1 MSLTKYKQKRK
12 FSETPEPEGQKT
24 AGKGTL
30 KFVIQRHAATRL
42 HYDFRLEMEGVLK
55 SWAVPKGPS
64 LNPKDKRLA
73 MMVEDHPFSYRTF
86 EGVIPEGNYGAG
98 VVEIWDEGTY
108 EHIEDSNRKTGEK
121 KLLSDLHKGSLK
133 FVLHGKKLK
142 GEFAL
147 VKIKNSE
154 ENAWLLIKHNDE
166 YAVRKE
172 FDAEKLTDPKS
183 KVTAAIAAKAAK
195 KSARRQTTVKKKSE
209 PVSAS
214 TVKKKPVSNLQPGK
228 KLHKFITPMFAK
240 PGGGPFNSD
249 DWIFELKWDGYRA
262 VAEVGGGDVKFYSRN
277 GLSFANKYET
287 VYEELQGIKEKMILD
302 GEVVVFNEAGKPDF
316 QKLQLYS
323 ENTHLPI
330 IYYVFDII
338 SYKGKDL
345 TGLPLL
351 ERKKLLQKVLPQG
364 QVIRYC
370 DHVEDEGKAFFEQIV
385 KKNMEGMIAK
395 RKDSTYHIG
404 KRTNE
409 WLKIKH
415 HNTEEVVIAGFT
427 APRGGRKHFGALVLG
442 RYEGKE
448 LKYAGH
454 TGTGFDDASLKD
466 MSAKLKLLVR
476 DTSPFREK
484 IKTNMPVTW
493 VEPVLVCNIKFTE
506 LTNEKIFRHPVFQGL
521 RVDKK
526 ATEVKAD
533 PMPAVK
539 ASSKKVPKKGNS
551 TVAETSS
558 SSKRRAGDDEA
569 EDTGTRIIKLNGN
582 EIKLTNQNK
591 IYWPEEGYTKG
602 DMINYYNTMYK
613 YVLPYLKDRPE
624 SLNRTPNG
632 ITNKGFYQKDAG
644 GHAPGWVK
652 SVKLYSEST
661 DKDIDYI
668 ICNDRLTLSYL
679 NNLGCIEL
687 NPWNSRLGSLE
698 FPDYMVIDLDPS
710 DKNTFEEV
718 IDAAL
723 ATKEVLDKA
732 GATAFCKTSG
742 STGLHIYVPMG
753 AKYTYDQV
761 RDFCKIIV
769 MQVQEMM
776 PDNTT
781 LERSLKKRSDK
792 KMYLD
797 FLQNRQGQTLAC
809 AYSLRPKR
817 GATAS
822 APLDWKEVKKGLHP
836 SQFDIQTLP
845 RRVEKIGDIFKG
857 VLGKGVDILK
867 CLKKLGV

>member
-12 FSETPEPEGQKT
+12 FSETPEPEGKKA
-24 AGKGTL
+24 AGKGQL

-108 EHIEDSNRKTGEK
+108 EHIEDDNRRTGEK

-133 FVLHGKKLK
+133 FVLHGEKLK

-147 VKIKNSE
+147 VKIKNSD
-154 ENAWLLIKHNDE
+154 NSWLLIKHRDE
-166 YAVRKE
+166 YAVNKV
-172 FDAEKLTDPKS
+172 FDAEKLADPKS
-183 KVTAAIAAKAAK
+183 KVTEAVKAKAAK
-195 KSARRQTTVKKKSE
+195 KAAKKKAIIEETESKPAKKSAVKKNFK
-209 PVSAS
+209 AD
-214 TVKKKPVSNLQPGK
+214 TTNK
-228 KLHKFITPMFAK
+228 KLRHFITPMFAK
-240 PGGGPFNSD
+240 PGAKPFDSV

-262 VAEVGGGDVKFYSRN
+262 VAEVGKQVNFYSRN

-287 VYEELQGIKEKMILD
+287 VYEALQTIKDEMILD
-302 GEVVVFNEAGKPDF
+302 GEIVVFDDGKPNF

-330 IYYVFDII
+330 VYYVFDII
-338 SYKGKDL
+338 GYKGKDV
-345 TGLPLL
+345 TDLPLL
-351 ERKKLLQKVLPQG
+351 ERKALLQKVLPKNDI
-364 QVIRYC
+364 IRYC
-370 DHVEDEGKAFFEQIV
+370 DHVEDEGEAFFEQIV
-385 KKNMEGMIAK
+385 AKNMEGMIAK
-395 RKDSTYHIG
+395 RKESTYHIG
-404 KRTNE
+404 KRSND

-427 APRGGRKHFGALVLG
+427 EPRGGRKHFGALVLG

-466 MSAKLKLLVR
+466 LSNKLKPLVQEK
-476 DTSPFREK
+476 SPFKEK
-484 IKTNMPVTW
+484 PKTNMPVTW
-493 VEPVLVCNIKFTE
+493 VKPMLVCNIKFTE
-506 LTNEKIFRHPVFQGL
+506 LTTEKIFRHPVFQGL

-526 ATEVKAD
+526 ATEVKAE
-533 PMPAVK
+533 PMPATVK
-539 ASSKKVPKKGNS
+539 SSAKKSAKKTSSKAKKNAS
-551 TVAETSS
+551 DKS
-558 SSKRRAGDDEA
+558 D
-569 EDTGTRIIKLNGN
+569 EDTGTRIIRLNGN

-591 IYWPEEGYTKG
+591 IYWPEEDFTKG

-613 YVLPYLKDRPE
+613 YIIPYLKDRPE

-644 GHAPGWVK
+644 GQAPDWVK
-652 SVKLYSEST
+652 SVKLYSESAE
-661 DKDIDYI
+661 KDIDYI
-668 ICNDRLTLSYL
+668 ICNDKATLLYL
-679 NNLGCIEL
+679 NNLGCIEI

-698 FPDYMVIDLDPS
+698 YPDYMVIDLDPS

-732 GATAFCKTSG
+732 GAKAYCKTSG

-753 AKYTYDQV
+753 AQYNYEEV

-769 MQVQEMM
+769 MMVQEMM

-781 LERSLKKRSDK
+781 LERSLKKRADT

-797 FLQNRQGQTLAC
+797 FLQNRQGQTLAS
-809 AYSLRPKR
+809 AYSLRPKP

-822 APLDWKEVKKGLHP
+822 APLHWKEVKSGLHP
-836 SQFDIQTLP
+836 SQFHIHNLP
-845 RRVEKIGDIFKG
+845 QRVEKMGDIFKP
-857 VLGKGVDILK
+857 VLGKGIDILK
-867 CLKKLGV
+867 CLKNLGM

>member
-1 MSLTKYKQKRK
+1 MSLSKYKQKRN
-12 FSETPEPEGQKT
+12 FSETSEPEGKKE
-24 AGKGTL
+24 GSKGAL

-86 EGVIPEGNYGAG
+86 EGEIPKGNYGAG
-98 VVEIWDEGTY
+98 FVEIWDEGTY
-108 EHIEDSNRKTGEK
+108 EHIEDDNRKTGEK

-133 FVLHGKKLK
+133 FVLHGKKLQ

-147 VKIKNSE
+147 VKLKNAEDNS
-154 ENAWLLIKHNDE
+154 WLLIKHRDE
-166 YAVRKE
+166 YSVDKS
-172 FDAEKLTDPKS
+172 FDAEKLTDARS
-183 KVTAAIAAKAAK
+183 KVTKAVEAKAAK
-195 KSARRQTTVKKKSE
+195 KTAPKKLIAPEKTTKAAKG
-209 PVSAS
+209 S
-214 TVKKKPVSNLQPGK
+214 TVKKKPVSDHQAGK
-228 KLHKFITPMFAK
+228 KLHRFITPMFAK
-240 PGGGPFNSD
+240 PGGKPFDSE

-262 VAEVGGGDVKFYSRN
+262 VAEIDSDNVKFYSRN
-277 GLSFANKYET
+277 GLSFANKYES
-287 VYEELQGIKEKMILD
+287 VFSELQTIKEKMTLD
-302 GEVVVFNEAGKPDF
+302 GEIVVFNEQGQPDF

-323 ENTHLPI
+323 ENMHLPI
-330 IYYVFDII
+330 IYYVFDILN
-338 SYKGKDL
+338 YKGKDV
-345 TGLPLL
+345 THLPLL
-351 ERKKLLQKVLPQG
+351 ERKALLKKVLPKSDI
-364 QVIRYC
+364 IRYC
-370 DHVEDEGKAFFEQIV
+370 DHVEDEGKPFFEQIV
-385 KKNMEGMIAK
+385 AKNMEGMIAK

-404 KRTNE
+404 KRTGD

-442 RYEGKE
+442 RYEGSE

-454 TGTGFDDASLKD
+454 TGTGFDDATLKEVE
-466 MSAKLKLLVR
+466 AKLKPLVQNK
-476 DTSPFREK
+476 SPFKEK

-493 VEPVLVCNIKFTE
+493 VKPVLVANIKFTE
-506 LTNEKIFRHPVFQGL
+506 LTNENIFRHPVFQGL

-526 ATEVKAD
+526 ATEVKTD
-533 PMPAVK
+533 PMPAKTRSSVK
-539 ASSKKVPKKGNS
+539 KAAKKATSTTKK
-551 TVAETSS
+551 TVSNN
-558 SSKRRAGDDEA
+558 DD
-569 EDTGTRIIKLNGN
+569 DTGTKIIMVSGN
-582 EIKLTNQNK
+582 ELKLTNQTK
-591 IYWPEEGYTKG
+591 IYFPDEGYTKG
-602 DMINYYNTMYK
+602 DVINYYNTMYK
-613 YVLPYLKDRPE
+613 FILPYLKDRPE

-644 GHAPGWVK
+644 GQAPDWVH
-652 SVKLYSEST
+652 SIKLYSESAK
-661 DKDIDYI
+661 KDIDYI
-668 ICNDRLTLSYL
+668 ICNDKLTLLYL
-679 NNLGCIEL
+679 NNLGCIEI

-698 FPDYMVIDLDPS
+698 YPDYMVIDLDPS

-732 GATAFCKTSG
+732 GAKSFIKTSG
-742 STGLHIYVPMG
+742 SSGLHIYVPMG
-753 AKYTYDQV
+753 GLYTYDQV

-769 MQVQEMM
+769 MQVQNMM

-809 AYSLRPKR
+809 AYSLRPKK

-822 APLDWKEVKKGLHP
+822 APLDWKEVKRGLHP
-836 SQFDIQTLP
+836 SQFDIKTLP
-845 RRVEKIGDIFKG
+845 KRVEKIGDIFKG
-857 VLGKGVDILK
+857 VLGKGVDVLK
-867 CLKKLGV
+867 CLKKLGI

>member
-1 MSLTKYKQKRK
+1 MSLTRYKQKRN
-12 FSETPEPEGQKT
+12 FTETAEPEGKEQS
-24 AGKGTL
+24 GKGAL

-108 EHIEDSNRKTGEK
+108 EHIEDDNRKTGEK

-133 FVLHGKKLK
+133 FILHGKKLK

-147 VKIKNSE
+147 VKIKNSDD
-154 ENAWLLIKHNDE
+154 NSWLLIKHKDE
-166 YAVRKE
+166 YSVSKA

-183 KVTAAIAAKAAK
+183 KVTAAVAAKAAK
-195 KSARRQTTVKKKSE
+195 KTSKRKVVETEPAQVRSTPVKKKSFGKITPE
-209 PVSAS
+209 
-214 TVKKKPVSNLQPGK
+214 K
-228 KLHKFITPMFAK
+228 KLTNFITPMFAK
-240 PGGGPFNSD
+240 LGDKPFND
-249 DWIFELKWDGYRA
+249 EDWIFELKWDGYRA
-262 VAEVGGGDVKFYSRN
+262 VAEVNKGDVKFYSRN
-277 GLSFANKYET
+277 GLSFANSYPS
-287 VYEELQGIKEKMILD
+287 VYEELQTIKEKMILD
-302 GEVVVFNEAGKPDF
+302 GEVVVFNEEGKPDF

-323 ENTHLPI
+323 ENMHLPI
-330 IYYVFDII
+330 IYYVFDIL
-338 SYKGKDL
+338 SYKGKDV
-345 TGLPLL
+345 TGLSLI
-351 ERKKLLQKVLPQG
+351 ERKELLQKVLPKSD
-364 QVIRYC
+364 VIRFC
-370 DHVEDEGKAFFEQIV
+370 DHVENEGKAFFEQIV
-385 KKNMEGMIAK
+385 SRNMEGMIAK
-395 RKDSTYHIG
+395 RKESIYHIG
-404 KRTNE
+404 KRTND

-427 APRGGRKHFGALVLG
+427 EPRGGRKHFGALVLG
-442 RYEGKE
+442 RYDGKK

-454 TGTGFDDASLKD
+454 TGTGFDDATLKQV
-466 MSAKLKLLVR
+466 SAQLKKLITNK
-476 DTSPFREK
+476 SPFSEK

-493 VEPVLVCNIKFTE
+493 VEPVLVANIKFTE
-506 LTNEKIFRHPVFQGL
+506 ITRDGIFRHPVFQGI

-526 ATEVKAD
+526 ATEVKTTTAD
-533 PMPAVK
+533 APKAVK
-539 ASSKKVPKKGNS
+539 KTAKKSSAKKKVNEISKVSKKKSN
-551 TVAETSS
+551 
-558 SSKRRAGDDEA
+558 DE
-569 EDTGTRIIKLNGN
+569 EDTGTKIIKLSGN
-582 EIKLTNQNK
+582 ELKLTNQNK
-591 IYWPEEGYTKG
+591 IYFPEHGYTKG
-602 DMINYYNTMYK
+602 DVINYYNAMHK
-613 YVLPYLKDRPE
+613 YILPYLKDRPE

-644 GHAPGWVK
+644 GQAPDWVK
-652 SVKLYSEST
+652 SVKLYSESAE
-661 DKDIDYI
+661 KDIDYI
-668 ICNDRLTLSYL
+668 ICNDKLTLLYL
-679 NNLGCIEL
+679 NNLGCIEI

-732 GATAFCKTSG
+732 GAKAFCKTSG

-753 AKYTYDQV
+753 AQYSYEQV

-769 MQVQEMM
+769 MQVQDMM

-809 AYSLRPKR
+809 AYSLRPKV

-822 APLDWKEVKKGLHP
+822 APLDWKEIKSGLHP
-836 SQFDIQTLP
+836 SQFDIHTLP
-845 RRVEKIGDIFKG
+845 KRVEKIGDIFKG
-857 VLGKGVDILK
+857 VRGKGVDILK
-867 CLKKLGV
+867 CLKNLGI

>member
-1 MSLTKYKQKRK
+1 MSLSKYKQKRN
-12 FSETPEPEGQKT
+12 FSETEKPEGKT
-24 AGKGTL
+24 ESGKGVL
-30 KFVIQRHAATRL
+30 KFVIQRHAASRL

-108 EHIEDSNRKTGEK
+108 EHIEDNNRKTGEK

-133 FVLHGKKLK
+133 IILHGKKLQ

-154 ENAWLLIKHNDE
+154 DNSWLLIKHRDD
-166 YAVRKE
+166 YAVDKL
-172 FDAEKLTDPKS
+172 FDAEKLDHPKT
-183 KVTAAIAAKAAK
+183 KVTAADDEKAAK
-195 KSARRQTTVKKKSE
+195 KNSRKKAVVEKEKPETAASTAVKKKFFGKATPE
-209 PVSAS
+209 
-214 TVKKKPVSNLQPGK
+214 K
-228 KLHKFITPMFAK
+228 KLRKFITPMFAK
-240 PGGGPFNSD
+240 LGEQPFNSE

-262 VAEVGGGDVKFYSRN
+262 VAELGTGEVKFYSRN
-277 GLSFANKYET
+277 GLSFADKYPSI
-287 VYEELQGIKEKMILD
+287 YEELQSIKEEMIID
-302 GEVVVFNEAGKPDF
+302 GEVVLFNEDGQPDF

-330 IYYVFDII
+330 IYYVFDML

-345 TGLPLL
+345 TELSLL
-351 ERKKLLQKVLPQG
+351 ERKNLLQKALPKTD
-364 QVIRYC
+364 VIRYC
-370 DHVEDEGKAFFEQIV
+370 DHVEEEGEAFFEQIV
-385 KKNMEGMIAK
+385 AKNMEGMIAK
-395 RKDSTYHIG
+395 RKDSIYHAG
-404 KRTNE
+404 KRTND

-415 HNTEEVVIAGFT
+415 HNTEEVVIVGFT
-427 APRGGRKHFGALVLG
+427 EPRGGRKHFGALVLG
-442 RYEGKE
+442 RYEGKQ

-454 TGTGFDDASLKD
+454 TGTGFDDATLKAV
-466 MSAKLKLLVR
+466 SAKLKNLVT
-476 DTSPFREK
+476 DKSPFKEK
-484 IKTNMPVTW
+484 VKTNMPVTW
-493 VEPVLVCNIKFTE
+493 VKPILVANIKFTE
-506 LTNEKIFRHPVFQGL
+506 ITRDGIFRHPVFQGI

-526 ATEVKAD
+526 AEEVKAEITT
-533 PMPAVK
+533 PVK
-539 ASSKKVPKKGNS
+539 AAKKAAKKAS
-551 TVAETSS
+551 TKKKAIEEQS
-558 SSKRRAGDDEA
+558 
-569 EDTGTRIIKLNGN
+569 EDTGTKIITQNGN
-582 EIKLTNQNK
+582 ELKLTNQNK

-602 DMINYYNTMYK
+602 DMINYYNIMHK
-613 YVLPYLKDRPE
+613 YILPYLKDRPE

-632 ITNKGFYQKDAG
+632 INNKGFYQKDAG
-644 GHAPGWVK
+644 GQAPDWVK

-668 ICNDRLTLSYL
+668 ICNDKLTLQYL
-679 NNLGCIEL
+679 NNLGCIEI

-698 FPDYMVIDLDPS
+698 YPDYMVIDLDPS

-732 GATAFCKTSG
+732 GAKAFCKTSG

-753 AKYTYDQV
+753 AQYTYEQV

-769 MQVQEMM
+769 MQVQDMM

-809 AYSLRPKR
+809 AYSLRPKP

-822 APLDWKEVKKGLHP
+822 APLDWKEVKSGLHP
-836 SQFDIQTLP
+836 SQFDIYKLP
-845 RRVEKIGDIFKG
+845 KRVAKNGEHVQD
-857 VLGKGVDILK
+857 VLGKGVVILK
-867 CLKKLGV
+867 CIKNMGI

>member
-1 MSLTKYKQKRK
+1 MSLSKYKQKRSFNK
-12 FSETPEPEGQKT
+12 TPEPEGKKE
-24 AGKGTL
+24 GSKGAL

-42 HYDFRLEMEGVLK
+42 HYDFRLEMDGVLK

-121 KLLSDLHKGSLK
+121 KLLADLEKGSVK
-133 FVLHGKKLK
+133 IILHGKKLQ

-154 ENAWLLIKHNDE
+154 ANSWLLIKHNDE
-166 YAVRKE
+166 FAVNKA
-172 FDAEKLTDPKS
+172 FDAEKLADPKS
-183 KVTAAIAAKAAK
+183 KVTAAVAAKAAK
-195 KSARRQTTVKKKSE
+195 KSTRKKTVVEDKKTTPVKS
-209 PVSAS
+209 SA
-214 TVKKKPVSNLQPGK
+214 VKKKPLGKLPAEK

-240 PGGGPFNSD
+240 LGGGPFNSE

-262 VAEVGGGDVKFYSRN
+262 VAEVGRGETKFYSRN
-277 GLSFANKYET
+277 GLSFANKYAT
-287 VYEELQGIKEKMILD
+287 VYEALQAVKEDMILD
-302 GEVVVFNEAGKPDF
+302 GEVVVFNEDGKPDF

-323 ENTHLPI
+323 ENEHLPI
-330 IYYVFDII
+330 IYYVFDILE
-338 SYKGKDL
+338 YKGRDV
-345 TGLPLL
+345 TALPLM
-351 ERKKLLQKVLPQG
+351 ERKELLQKVLPDSD
-364 QVIRYC
+364 VIRYC
-370 DHVEDEGKAFFEQIV
+370 DHVEEEGEAFFEQIV
-385 KKNMEGMIAK
+385 AKNMEGMIAK

-404 KRTNE
+404 RRTGE

-454 TGTGFDDASLKD
+454 TGTGFDDATLKD
-466 MSAKLKLLVR
+466 MSAKLKALVQAK
-476 DTSPFREK
+476 SPFKEK

-493 VEPVLVCNIKFTE
+493 VKPVLVCNIKFTE
-506 LTNEKIFRHPVFQGL
+506 LTSDKIFRHPVFQGL

-526 ATEVKAD
+526 ATEVKTK
-533 PMPAVK
+533 PMPATVK
-539 ASSKKVPKKGNS
+539 TSTKKAAKKTATKAKGRLK
-551 TVAETSS
+551 ETES
-558 SSKRRAGDDEA
+558 E
-569 EDTGTRIIKLNGN
+569 EDTGTRIIKLNGH
-582 EIKLTNQNK
+582 ELKLTNQQK

-613 YVLPYLKDRPE
+613 YILPYLKDRPE

-632 ITNKGFYQKDAG
+632 ITNKGFYHKDAG
-644 GHAPGWVK
+644 GQAPDWVQ
-652 SVKLYSEST
+652 SIKLYSESAK
-661 DKDIDYI
+661 KDIDYI
-668 ICNDRLTLSYL
+668 ICNDRLTLLYL
-679 NNLGCIEL
+679 NNLGCIEI
-687 NPWNSRLGSLE
+687 NPWNSKLGSLE
-698 FPDYMVIDLDPS
+698 NPDYMVIDLDPS

-732 GATAFCKTSG
+732 GATGFCKTSG
-742 STGLHIYVPMG
+742 SSGLHIYVPMG
-753 AKYTYDQV
+753 AKYSYDQV

-769 MQVQEMM
+769 MQVQDMM

-809 AYSLRPKR
+809 AYSLRPKP

-822 APLDWKEVKKGLHP
+822 APLEWKEVKHGLHP
-836 SQFDIQTLP
+836 SQFDIRTLP
-845 RRVEKIGDIFKG
+845 KRVEKKGDLFKG
-857 VLGKGVDILK
+857 VLGKGIDILK
-867 CLKKLGV
+867 CLKRLGI

>member
-1 MSLTKYKQKRK
+1 MSLIKYKQKRK
-12 FSETPEPEGQKT
+12 FSKTPEPEGKKT
-24 AGKGTL
+24 AGKGAL

-108 EHIEDSNRKTGEK
+108 EHIEDSDRKSGEK
-121 KLLSDLHKGSLK
+121 KLLSDLHKGSVK
-133 FVLHGKKLK
+133 IILHGKKVK

-154 ENAWLLIKHNDE
+154 ENSWLLIKHNDE
-166 YAVRKE
+166 YAVNKE

-183 KVTAAIAAKAAK
+183 KVSAAVAAKAAK
-195 KSARRQTTVKKKSE
+195 KSPGRKTVSEEKKSGTVKSTPVKKKH
-209 PVSAS
+209 PG
-214 TVKKKPVSNLQPGK
+214 KPGAEK

-240 PGGGPFNSD
+240 LGDKPFNSD

-277 GLSFANKYET
+277 GLSFADKYET
-287 VYEELQGIKEKMILD
+287 VYEELQTIKDKMILD
-302 GEVVVFNEAGKPDF
+302 GEIVVFNEEGKPDF

-338 SYKGKDL
+338 SYKGKDQ
-345 TGLPLL
+345 TSLPLL
-351 ERKKLLQKVLPQG
+351 ERKELLKNILPPSDI
-364 QVIRYC
+364 IRYC
-370 DHVEDEGKAFFEQIV
+370 DHVENEGEAFFKQIV
-385 KKNMEGMIAK
+385 ARNMEGMIAK
-395 RKDSTYHIG
+395 RKDSSYHIG

-427 APRGGRKHFGALVLG
+427 APRGGRKYFGALVLG

-454 TGTGFDDASLKD
+454 TGTGFDDATLKD
-466 MSAKLKLLVR
+466 MSAKLKPLVQEK
-476 DTSPFREK
+476 SPFKDK

-493 VEPVLVCNIKFTE
+493 VKPVLVCNIKFTE
-506 LTNEKIFRHPVFQGL
+506 LTTEKIFRHPVFQGL

-526 ATEVKAD
+526 ATEVKAG
-533 PMPAVK
+533 PMPVTVKASPKKAAKK
-539 ASSKKVPKKGNS
+539 ASSKTSSKTIVKAVNKKG
-551 TVAETSS
+551 E
-558 SSKRRAGDDEA
+558 

-582 EIKLTNQNK
+582 ELKLTNQNK
-591 IYWPEEGYTKG
+591 IYWPQEGYTKG

-644 GHAPGWVK
+644 GQAPEWVH
-652 SVKLYSEST
+652 SVKLYSESAK
-661 DKDIDYI
+661 KDIDYI
-668 ICNDRLTLSYL
+668 ICNDRLTLLYL
-679 NNLGCIEL
+679 NNLGCIEV

-698 FPDYMVIDLDPS
+698 YPDYMVIDLDPS

-753 AKYTYDQV
+753 AQYTYAQV
-761 RDFCKIIV
+761 RDFCKIVV

-809 AYSLRPKR
+809 AYSLRPKP

-822 APLDWKEVKKGLHP
+822 APLEWKEVKSGLHP
-836 SQFDIQTLP
+836 SQFDIHTLP
-845 RRVEKIGDIFKG
+845 KRVEKMGDIFKG

>member
-1 MSLTKYKQKRK
+1 MSLAKYKQKRK
-12 FSETPEPEGQKT
+12 FSETPEPEAKKA
-24 AGKGTL
+24 AGKGAL

-108 EHIEDSNRKTGEK
+108 EHIEDDNRKTGEK

-133 FVLHGKKLK
+133 VVLHGKKLK

-147 VKIKNSE
+147 VKIKNSDD
-154 ENAWLLIKHNDE
+154 NSWLLIKHRDE
-166 YAVRKE
+166 YSVDKA
-172 FDAEKLTDPKS
+172 FDAEKLADPKS
-183 KVTAAIAAKAAK
+183 KVTAAVKAKAAK
-195 KSARRQTTVKKKSE
+195 KTSKRKVVVEEKEVKPAKKTAVKKNFINQE
-209 PVSAS
+209 PD
-214 TVKKKPVSNLQPGK
+214 K
-228 KLHKFITPMFAK
+228 KLSNFITPMFAK
-240 PGGGPFNSD
+240 PGGNPFNSEE
-249 DWIFELKWDGYRA
+249 WIFELKWDGYRA
-262 VAEVGGGDVKFYSRN
+262 VAEIGKSDVKLYSRN
-277 GLSFANKYET
+277 GLSFANKYEA
-287 VYEELQGIKEKMILD
+287 VYEELQTIKENMVLD
-302 GEVVVFNEAGKPDF
+302 GEIVVFDEEGKPNF

-323 ENTHLPI
+323 ENMHLPI
-330 IYYVFDII
+330 IYYVFDILN
-338 SYKGKDL
+338 YKGKDL

-351 ERKKLLQKVLPQG
+351 ERKTLLQKVLPKNDI
-364 QVIRYC
+364 IRYC
-370 DHVEDEGKAFFEQIV
+370 DHVDEEGKAFFEQIV
-385 KKNMEGMIAK
+385 AKNMEGMIAK
-395 RKDSTYHIG
+395 RKESSYHIG
-404 KRTNE
+404 KRTND

-442 RYEGKE
+442 RYEGNE
-448 LKYAGH
+448 LIYAGH
-454 TGTGFDDASLKD
+454 TGTGFDDVSLKD
-466 MSAKLKLLVR
+466 LSNKLKPLIQEK
-476 DTSPFREK
+476 SPFKKK

-493 VEPVLVCNIKFTE
+493 VKPVLVCNIKFTE
-506 LTNEKIFRHPVFQGL
+506 LTTEKIFRHPVFQGL

-539 ASSKKVPKKGNS
+539 KSSPKK
-551 TVAETSS
+551 TAKKAP
-558 SSKRRAGDDEA
+558 SKAKSKILDVDN
-569 EDTGTRIIKLNGN
+569 EDSGTKIIRLNGN
-582 EIKLTNQNK
+582 EVKLTNQHK
-591 IYWPEEGYTKG
+591 IYWPEGGYTKG

-613 YVLPYLKDRPE
+613 YILPYLKDRPE

-632 ITNKGFYQKDAG
+632 ITSKGFYQKDAG
-644 GHAPGWVK
+644 GQAPDWVK
-652 SVKLYSEST
+652 SVKLYSESAN
-661 DKDIDYI
+661 KDIDYI
-668 ICNDRLTLSYL
+668 ICNDRATLLYL

-698 FPDYMVIDLDPS
+698 YPDYMVIDLDPS

-723 ATKEVLDKA
+723 ATKEILDRAK
-732 GATAFCKTSG
+732 ATAYCKTSG

-753 AKYTYDQV
+753 AQYSYDQV

-769 MQVQEMM
+769 MKVQEMM

-781 LERSLKKRSDK
+781 LERSLKKRADT

-797 FLQNRQGQTLAC
+797 FLQNRQGQTLAS
-809 AYSLRPKR
+809 AYSLRPKP

-822 APLDWKEVKKGLHP
+822 APLHWKEVKSGLHP
-836 SQFDIQTLP
+836 SQFHIHNLP
-845 RRVEKIGDIFKG
+845 QRVEKIGDIFKG

-867 CLKKLGV
+867 CLKNLGI

>member
-1 MSLTKYKQKRK
+1 
-12 FSETPEPEGQKT
+12 
-24 AGKGTL
+24 
-30 KFVIQRHAATRL
+30 
-42 HYDFRLEMEGVLK
+42 
-55 SWAVPKGPS
+55 
-64 LNPKDKRLA
+64 
-73 MMVEDHPFSYRTF
+73 MVEDHPFSYRTF

-108 EHIEDSNRKTGEK
+108 EHIEDSNRKSGEK
-121 KLLSDLHKGSLK
+121 KLLADLHKGSLK
-133 FVLHGKKLK
+133 FILHGEKLK

-154 ENAWLLIKHNDE
+154 ENSWLLIKHNDA
-166 YAVRKE
+166 YAVSKE

-183 KVTAAIAAKAAK
+183 KVTAAVAAKAARKSGRRRSVIEEK
-195 KSARRQTTVKKKSE
+195 KTEPVKNASVKKKSIRNAAPE
-209 PVSAS
+209 
-214 TVKKKPVSNLQPGK
+214 K

-240 PGGGPFNSD
+240 PGGKPFSSE

-262 VAEVGGGDVKFYSRN
+262 VAEVGPADIKFYSRN
-277 GLSFANKYET
+277 GLSFADKYET
-287 VYEELQGIKEKMILD
+287 VYEELKIIKQKMILD
-302 GEVVVFNEAGKPDF
+302 GEVVVFNEEGRPDF

-323 ENTHLPI
+323 ENAHLPI
-330 IYYVFDII
+330 IYYVFDIL
-338 SYKGKDL
+338 SYKGKNL

-351 ERKKLLQKVLPQG
+351 ERKELLRKALPESDI
-364 QVIRYC
+364 IRYC
-370 DHVEDEGKAFFEQIV
+370 DHVADEGEAFFEQIV
-385 KKNMEGMIAK
+385 AKNMEGMIAK
-395 RKDSTYHIG
+395 RKDSIYHIG
-404 KRTNE
+404 RRTNE

-466 MSAKLKLLVR
+466 LSAKLKPLIQEK
-476 DTSPFREK
+476 SPFKEK

-493 VEPVLVCNIKFTE
+493 VKPVLVCNIKFTE

-526 ATEVKAD
+526 ATEVKVGN
-533 PMPAVK
+533 MPATVK
-539 ASSKKVPKKGNS
+539 SPPDKITKKSPGK
-551 TVAETSS
+551 TV
-558 SSKRRAGDDEA
+558 KDDEA
-569 EDTGTRIIKLNGN
+569 DDTGTKIIKLNGN
-582 EIKLTNQNK
+582 ELKLTNQNK

-613 YVLPYLKDRPE
+613 YILPYLKDRPE

-632 ITNKGFYQKDAG
+632 ITSKGFYQKDAG
-644 GHAPGWVK
+644 GQAPAWVK

-668 ICNDRLTLSYL
+668 ICNDRLTLFYL
-679 NNLGCIEL
+679 NNLGCIEI

-698 FPDYMVIDLDPS
+698 YPDYMVIDLDPS

-732 GATAFCKTSG
+732 GAAAFCKTSG
-742 STGLHIYVPMG
+742 ASGLHIYVPMG
-753 AKYTYDQV
+753 AQYTYDQV

-769 MQVQEMM
+769 MHVQEMM

-809 AYSLRPKR
+809 AYSLRPKP

-822 APLDWKEVKKGLHP
+822 APLNWKEVKSGLHP
-836 SQFDIQTLP
+836 SQFNIHTLP
-845 RRVEKIGDIFKG
+845 KRVEKTGDIFKG
-857 VLGKGVDILK
+857 VLGKGIDVLK
-867 CLKKLGV
+867 CLKNLGV

>member
-1 MSLTKYKQKRK
+1 MSLAKYKQKRK
-12 FSETPEPEGQKT
+12 FSDTPEPEGKKT
-24 AGKGTL
+24 SGKGAL

-108 EHIEDSNRKTGEK
+108 EHIADDDRKTGEK

-133 FVLHGKKLK
+133 FILHGKKLK

-154 ENAWLLIKHNDE
+154 DNSWLLIKHRDE
-166 YAVRKE
+166 YAVDKS
-172 FDAEKLTDPKS
+172 FDAEKLADPKS
-183 KVTAAIAAKAAK
+183 KVTAAVAAKAAK
-195 KSARRQTTVKKKSE
+195 KTARRKTSVEEKSE
-209 PVSAS
+209 PVRSAV
-214 TVKKKPVSNLQPGK
+214 VKKKPLAKPETDK
-228 KLHKFITPMFAK
+228 KLPKFIAPMMAK
-240 PGGGPFNSD
+240 PGGKPFSSE

-262 VAEVGGGDVKFYSRN
+262 VAETGDGPVKFYSRN
-277 GLSFANKYET
+277 GLSFANKYEA
-287 VYEELQGIKEKMILD
+287 VYNSLQDINGKMIID
-302 GEVVVFNEAGKPDF
+302 GEVVVFNEAGMPDF

-330 IYYVFDII
+330 IYYVFDIL
-338 SYKGKDL
+338 SYKGKDV
-345 TGLPLL
+345 TGLSLV
-351 ERKKLLQKVLPQG
+351 ERKSLLKKVLPTNS
-364 QVIRYC
+364 VIRYC
-370 DHVEDEGKAFFEQIV
+370 DHVAGAGEAFFEQIV
-385 KKNMEGMIAK
+385 AKNMEGMIAK
-395 RKDSTYHIG
+395 RKESTYHAG
-404 KRTNE
+404 KRTND

-442 RYEGKE
+442 RYEGNE

-454 TGTGFDDASLKD
+454 TGTGFDDVSLKD
-466 MSAKLKLLVR
+466 LSAKLKPLIQEK
-476 DTSPFREK
+476 SPFKER

-493 VEPVLVCNIKFTE
+493 VKPVLVANIKFTE
-506 LTNEKIFRHPVFQGL
+506 LTTEKIFRHPVFQGL
-521 RVDKK
+521 RIDKK

-533 PMPAVK
+533 TMPVK
-539 ASSKKVPKKGNS
+539 SPAKKTSPKGKQK
-551 TVAETSS
+551 A
-558 SSKRRAGDDEA
+558 AADE
-569 EDTGTRIIKLNGN
+569 EDTGTRIIRLNGN
-582 EIKLTNQNK
+582 ELKLTNQNK
-591 IYWPEEGYTKG
+591 IYWPGEGYTKG

-613 YVLPYLKDRPE
+613 YILPYLQDRPE

-644 GHAPGWVK
+644 GQAPSWVR
-652 SVKLYSEST
+652 SVKLYSESAK
-661 DKDIDYI
+661 KDIDYI
-668 ICNDRLTLSYL
+668 ICNDKATLLYL
-679 NNLGCIEL
+679 NNLGCIEI

-698 FPDYMVIDLDPS
+698 YPDYMVIDLDPS

-732 GATAFCKTSG
+732 GAKAYCKTSG

-753 AKYTYDQV
+753 AKYTYEQV

-769 MQVQEMM
+769 MQVQDLM

-781 LERSLKKRSDK
+781 LERSLKKRADT

-809 AYSLRPKR
+809 AYSLRPKP

-822 APLDWKEVKKGLHP
+822 APLEWREVKKGLHP
-836 SQFDIQTLP
+836 AQFNIKTLP
-845 RRVEKIGDIFKG
+845 ERVEKIGDIFRA

-867 CLKKLGV
+867 CLKQLGI

>member
-12 FSETPEPEGQKT
+12 FSETPEPEAKKAT
-24 AGKGTL
+24 GKGAL

-98 VVEIWDEGTY
+98 VVEIWDEGSY
-108 EHIEDSNRKTGEK
+108 EHIEDNNRKTGEK

-147 VKIKNSE
+147 VKIKNSDD
-154 ENAWLLIKHNDE
+154 NSWLLIKHRDK
-166 YAVRKE
+166 YSVDKT
-172 FDAEKLTDPKS
+172 FDAEKLADPKS
-183 KVTAAIAAKAAK
+183 KVTAAVKAKAAK
-195 KSARRQTTVKKKSE
+195 KTSGKKTVVAPEPKPVKK
-209 PVSAS
+209 SA
-214 TVKKKPVSNLQPGK
+214 VKKNFANQADK
-228 KLHKFITPMFAK
+228 KLRQFITPMFAK
-240 PGGGPFNSD
+240 PGGKPFSGD

-262 VAEVGGGDVKFYSRN
+262 VAEIGKTVNFYSRN

-287 VYEELQGIKEKMILD
+287 VFEELQTIKEAMILD
-302 GEVVVFNEAGKPDF
+302 GEIVVFDEEGKPNF

-330 IYYVFDII
+330 IYYVFDILN
-338 SYKGKDL
+338 YKGKDV
-345 TGLPLL
+345 TDLPLL
-351 ERKKLLQKVLPQG
+351 ERKALLQRVLPKSDI
-364 QVIRYC
+364 IRYC
-370 DHVEDEGKAFFEQIV
+370 DHVEDGGEAFFEQIV
-385 KKNMEGMIAK
+385 SKNMEGMIAK
-395 RKDSTYHIG
+395 RKESTYHIG
-404 KRTNE
+404 KRTSD

-466 MSAKLKLLVR
+466 LSAKLKPLIQEK
-476 DTSPFREK
+476 SPFKDR

-493 VEPVLVCNIKFTE
+493 VKPILVCNIKFTE
-506 LTNEKIFRHPVFQGL
+506 LTTEKIFRHPVFQGL

-526 ATEVKAD
+526 AIEVKAD

-539 ASSKKVPKKGNS
+539 SPLKKASPKAKKK
-551 TVAETSS
+551 TV
-558 SSKRRAGDDEA
+558 DDEN
-569 EDTGTRIIKLNGN
+569 EDTGTKIIRLNGN
-582 EIKLTNQNK
+582 ELKLTNQNK

-613 YVLPYLKDRPE
+613 YILPYLKDRPE

-644 GHAPGWVK
+644 GQAPDWVK
-652 SVKLYSEST
+652 SVKLYSESA
-661 DKDIDYI
+661 DKNIDYI
-668 ICNDRLTLSYL
+668 ICNDKATLLYL

-698 FPDYMVIDLDPS
+698 YPDYMVIDLDPS

-723 ATKEVLDKA
+723 ATKEILDKA
-732 GATAFCKTSG
+732 GAKSFCKTSG
-742 STGLHIYVPMG
+742 STGLHIYVPME
-753 AKYTYDQV
+753 AQYSYEEV

-769 MQVQEMM
+769 MMVQEMM
-776 PDNTT
+776 PENTT
-781 LERSLKKRSDK
+781 LERSLKKRADT

-797 FLQNRQGQTLAC
+797 FLQNRQGQTLAS
-809 AYSLRPKR
+809 AYSLRPKP

-822 APLDWKEVKKGLHP
+822 APLHWKEVKSGLHP
-836 SQFDIQTLP
+836 SQFHIHNLP
-845 RRVEKIGDIFKG
+845 QRVEKIGDIFKP
-857 VLGKGVDILK
+857 VLGKGIDILK
-867 CLKKLGV
+867 CLKNLGI

>member
-12 FSETPEPEGQKT
+12 FSETPEPEGKKT
-24 AGKGTL
+24 SGKGAL

-108 EHIEDSNRKTGEK
+108 EHIEDDNRRTGEK

-133 FVLHGKKLK
+133 FILHGKKLK

-147 VKIKNSE
+147 VKIKNSDD
-154 ENAWLLIKHNDE
+154 NSWLLIKHRDD
-166 YAVRKE
+166 YAVDDT
-172 FDAEKLTDPKS
+172 FDAEELTDPGS
-183 KVTAAIAAKAAK
+183 KVTAAVAAKAAK
-195 KSARRQTTVKKKSE
+195 KGRRKPVVEEKTKAVKSTAVKKKSFGKAE
-209 PVSAS
+209 PE
-214 TVKKKPVSNLQPGK
+214 K
-228 KLHKFITPMFAK
+228 KLQKFITPMMAK
-240 PGGGPFNSD
+240 LGDKPFTND

-262 VAEVGGGDVKFYSRN
+262 VAEVGNGPVKFYSRN
-277 GLSFANKYET
+277 GLSFANKYEA
-287 VYEELQGIKEKMILD
+287 VYNSLQDIDEQMILD
-302 GEVVVFNEAGKPDF
+302 GEVVVLNEEGKPDF

-345 TGLPLL
+345 TDLTLI
-351 ERKKLLQKVLPQG
+351 ERKSLLKKVLPTNS
-364 QVIRYC
+364 VIRYC
-370 DHVEDEGKAFFEQIV
+370 DHVEDEGDAFFEQIV
-385 KKNMEGMIAK
+385 ERNMEGMIAK
-395 RKDSTYHIG
+395 RKDSTYHVG
-404 KRTNE
+404 RRTND

-442 RYEGKE
+442 RYEGDE
-448 LKYAGH
+448 LIYAGH
-454 TGTGFDDASLKD
+454 TGTGFDDATLKD
-466 MSAKLKLLVR
+466 LSAKLKPLVT
-476 DTSPFREK
+476 DKSPFKQK

-493 VEPVLVCNIKFTE
+493 VKPILVANIKFTE
-506 LTNEKIFRHPVFQGL
+506 LTNENIFRHPVFQGL

-526 ATEVKAD
+526 ATEVKTKA
-533 PMPAVK
+533 PTAKAPAKKAVK
-539 ASSKKVPKKGNS
+539 KVSSKPKKK
-551 TVAETSS
+551 VEA
-558 SSKRRAGDDEA
+558 DE
-569 EDTGTRIIKLNGN
+569 EDTGTKIIRFRGN
-582 EIKLTNQNK
+582 ELKLTNQNK
-591 IYWPEEGYTKG
+591 IYWPDEGYTKG
-602 DMINYYNTMYK
+602 DMIDYYNAMYK
-613 YVLPYLKDRPE
+613 YILPYLKDRPE

-644 GHAPGWVK
+644 GQAPEWVH

-668 ICNDRLTLSYL
+668 ICNDKETLLYL

-698 FPDYMVIDLDPS
+698 YPDYMVIDLDPS

-732 GATAFCKTSG
+732 GAKAYCKTSG

-753 AKYTYDQV
+753 AQYTYEQV

-769 MQVQEMM
+769 MQVQDMM

-781 LERSLKKRSDK
+781 LERSLKKRADN

-809 AYSLRPKR
+809 AYSLRPKP

-822 APLDWKEVKKGLHP
+822 APLDWKEVKTGLHP
-836 SQFDIQTLP
+836 SQFDIKTLP
-845 RRVEKIGDIFKG
+845 KRVEKIGDIFKG